1 MTQGPLTSLPIQHTL
16 ALCGFQNQGPSRGW
30 REAQNPHLTVSRP
43 KLVARE
49 VSPLKV
55 LKKIEKKSL
64 EGLHQP
70 LPAILSAG
78 GRMVMFLFFLIMS
91 YIFLI
96 FCNVQM

>member
-30 REAQNPHLTVSRP
+30 GEAQNPHLMVSRP

-55 LKKIEKKSL
+55 LKKKLKKRAWRDCTNPYRQFSL
-64 EGLHQP
+64 QV
-70 LPAILSAG
+70 AG
-78 GRMVMFLFFLIMS
+78 W
-91 YIFLI
+91 
-96 FCNVQM
+96 